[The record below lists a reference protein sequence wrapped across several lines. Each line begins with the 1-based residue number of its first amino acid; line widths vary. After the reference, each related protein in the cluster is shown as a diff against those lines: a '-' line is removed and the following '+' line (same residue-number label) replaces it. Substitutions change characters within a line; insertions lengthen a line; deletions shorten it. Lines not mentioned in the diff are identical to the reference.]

1 MEIDWINT
9 RFKESKRILDSD
21 WQAYESKLRG
31 ERLKLF
37 ISLVSR
43 KALIAFLAATSSGI
57 LISMG
62 ALIFSISSEPLQIK
76 DLLFNMLFPFFLAFD
91 FLGPGFLVI
100 ALVLSLPVELLLFKG
115 IHKMHLIN
123 RVVTLILIYG
133 LGSILILNISRIIIW
148 GSEWEWLY
156 PTDLITGEFY
166 LLVLWLYNKYRN
178 NSLYDD
184 EN

>member
-21 WQAYESKLRG
+21 WQAYESKSRG

-76 DLLFNMLFPFFLAFD
+76 DLLFNMLFPFF
-91 FLGPGFLVI
+91 
-100 ALVLSLPVELLLFKG
+100 
-115 IHKMHLIN
+115 
-123 RVVTLILIYG
+123 
-133 LGSILILNISRIIIW
+133 
-148 GSEWEWLY
+148 
-156 PTDLITGEFY
+156 
-166 LLVLWLYNKYRN
+166 
-178 NSLYDD
+178 
-184 EN
+184 